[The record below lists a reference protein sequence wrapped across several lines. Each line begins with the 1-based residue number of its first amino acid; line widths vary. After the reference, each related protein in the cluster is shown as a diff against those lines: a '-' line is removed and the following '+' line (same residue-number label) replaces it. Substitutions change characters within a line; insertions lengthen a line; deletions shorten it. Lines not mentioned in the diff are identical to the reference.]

1 MISHTASTS
10 PRGGSRQRVY
20 CLVMLLARAWLLS
33 LAQLIAAS
41 SQLTV
46 ELGVAGLGDLLGSM
60 SRTAWSARPIYQFQG
75 VPYAKSPGRHNRF
88 KVHCYSCRTSSRILN
103 IKYNLCRMRLI
114 PKSVYVDCSSY
125 LTCTSVNSRPSSH
138 NFLVQRR
145 VQTVWTALCK
155 FNRHIYL
162 RSHKLS
168 RNQKRETF
176 INLSLSLI

>member
-1 MISHTASTS
+1 
-10 PRGGSRQRVY
+10 
-20 CLVMLLARAWLLS
+20 MLLARAWLLS

-103 IKYNLCRMRLI
+103 IMYNLCRMRLI

-125 LTCTSVNSRPSSH
+125 LTSTSVNSRPRSH

-145 VQTVWTALCK
+145 ESRPCGLLSANSIVAFIYDRTNCHGTKSV
-155 FNRHIYL
+155 RH
-162 RSHKLS
+162 S
-168 RNQKRETF
+168 
-176 INLSLSLI
+176 